1 MHNLLRVL
9 IACVVLASIKVSGP
23 VSAQAPKKI
32 MVGDVAPIA
41 ADWPHFVASEKRL
54 YQREGVDPEV
64 TYVGNVANTVQQMVG
79 GSFDIAVSTFDTG
92 LRAIANGADA
102 VLIAGVVTKYPYS
115 IMTPPHVR
123 KASDLKGKQIILP
136 FERDLLTLV
145 WNKWLREHG
154 MQPSDVDQ
162 VYAGATPNRF
172 AALTSNV
179 VQAALLGQPFDFRA
193 EDQGYKKLL
202 DIGAYAKDYG
212 FLTLLA
218 RSKWLS
224 DNPETARAYLRA
236 LSAAVDW
243 IYDLA
248 NRDEAITILERG
260 TKLDQASAT
269 RTYDYFVKELQPFS
283 RKLAI
288 PDTIISSTVKTL
300 IEINDIKETSIS
312 GKKLTDASYT
322 PK

>member
-1 MHNLLRVL
+1 MHSLLRVL
-9 IACVVLASIKVSGP
+9 IACVALASIKVSGP

-79 GSFDIAVSTFDTG
+79 GSFDIAVSTFDTA

-115 IMTPPHVR
+115 IMTPPQVS

-248 NRDEAITILERG
+248 NRDEAIAILERG

-300 IEINDIKETSIS
+300 IEINDIKEASIS